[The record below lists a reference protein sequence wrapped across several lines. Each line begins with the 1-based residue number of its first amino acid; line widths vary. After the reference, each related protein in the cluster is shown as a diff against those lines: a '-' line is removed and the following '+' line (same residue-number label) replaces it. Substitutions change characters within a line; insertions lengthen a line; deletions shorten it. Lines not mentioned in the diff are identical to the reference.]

1 MDRRAG
7 LQFWQRTHW
16 SLTED
21 RSMLEVTH
29 FNLPL
34 HWGTSSQKDRDICLR
49 AMSALETKVRS
60 DAAIIL
66 EGDFIV
72 GGQESGLHF
81 QGSITAT
88 TPEGTQSLSS
98 EDHLR
103 NMVAS
108 VRTATVSMS
117 TKWQSRIQNI
127 SYTRTG
133 AEESQVTQYWSKTQL
148 WGLRWQS

>member
-1 MDRRAG
+1 
-7 LQFWQRTHW
+7 
-16 SLTED
+16 
-21 RSMLEVTH
+21 
-29 FNLPL
+29 
-34 HWGTSSQKDRDICLR
+34 
-49 AMSALETKVRS
+49 MSALETKVKS

-72 GGQESGLHF
+72 GGQESSLHF

-88 TPEGTQSLSS
+88 TSEGTQSLSS

-117 TKWQSRIQNI
+117 TK
-127 SYTRTG
+127 
-133 AEESQVTQYWSKTQL
+133 
-148 WGLRWQS
+148 